1 MIRPVRVYGDPVLR
15 RRARPVTDF
24 DQDLR
29 ALVAD
34 MIETMIDADGLG
46 LAAPQIGVSKRVFV
60 VAGAAEAEPTRTEPD
75 ASATETGAGDLPT
88 EAGGDGVATDAS
100 SAGAEDDGDRASATP
115 AGQVATPAGQVGGPP
130 SDDSPEEQRRR
141 ALVFVNPSFEAAG
154 GRQVGIEGCLSLPGL
169 YHESIARHAAL
180 VVRYQDLEG
189 VWHEREAEGR
199 FAVVLQHEA
208 DHLDGV
214 LFIDRLEPKERF
226 AFMDEHRAD
235 LSQMQRDAK
244 AALRRADGTPARA
257 SERT

>member
-1 MIRPVRVYGDPVLR
+1 MIRPVRLYGDPVLR

-24 DQDLR
+24 DQELR

-46 LAAPQIGVSKRVFV
+46 LAAPQIGVSRRVFV
-60 VAGAAEAEPTRTEPD
+60 VAGAAEAKPAGTEPGDTPGETGTGPVPAD
-75 ASATETGAGDLPT
+75 ADRVQTDPDGAGVTTDVNGAASMGAGDRV
-88 EAGGDGVATDAS
+88 GG
-100 SAGAEDDGDRASATP
+100 
-115 AGQVATPAGQVGGPP
+115 TPAGQVGGAP
-130 SDDSPEEQRRR
+130 SGEDPEEQRRR
-141 ALVFVNPSFEAAG
+141 ALVFINPSFEAAR

-169 YHESIARHAAL
+169 FHEAIARHGAL
-180 VVRYQDLEG
+180 RVRYQDLDG

-235 LSQMQRDAK
+235 LAQMQRDAK
-244 AALRRADGTPARA
+244 AALRQADGTTAHA